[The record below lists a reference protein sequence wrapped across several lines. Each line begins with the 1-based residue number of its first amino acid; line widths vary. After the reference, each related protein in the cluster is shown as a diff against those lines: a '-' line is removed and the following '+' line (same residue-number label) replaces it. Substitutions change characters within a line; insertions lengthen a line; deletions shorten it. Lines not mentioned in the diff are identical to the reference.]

1 MTLPH
6 GVCPFKLQYD
16 IPPRQLSQHSDSL
29 RVQHTEQDGSFSSS
43 ACSHLL
49 YSPPPLVLR
58 AAGIRSAGTK
68 DRALNVRFFFRM
80 APKLRKHEAIPPVL
94 HTPSWQEFE
103 PTRKQRHFCVIPGF
117 ALLGYYAQSSDNS
130 LLAFRGN
137 LSVPSSSSKKFP
149 TNYRSRNVGEELPLL
164 AA

>member
-1 MTLPH
+1 MVFALSNCSTIYLRDSSVSIVTLYE
-6 GVCPFKLQYD
+6 FN
-16 IPPRQLSQHSDSL
+16 ILSRMGPSL
-29 RVQHTEQDGSFSSS
+29 
-43 ACSHLL
+43 HLL
-49 YSPPPLVLR
+49 AHICSTAPPPVLR
-58 AAGIRSAGTK
+58 AAGIRSAGTN